1 MTELETMQ
9 RAKMYLDKLARG
21 IDPISNQVLPG
32 DSMLNQPR
40 LSRCFTYVSD
50 LLARVILN
58 DGYVGAK
65 PKGPKLPEFNATA
78 EELAGVPVSSE
89 PVRISKFLDGIFVA
103 LNRPQMRKLG
113 TTTVTDWL
121 LRKGLLEKRTS
132 ADGTSQRLPTQEGA
146 QLGIFTETRHGQYG
160 DYTAVF
166 YDMQAQK
173 FILEHLPEILEE
185 KRANTDNCD
194 S

>member
-32 DSMLNQPR
+32 DSVLNQPR

-173 FILEHLPEILEE
+173 FIPEHLPEILEE

>member
-32 DSMLNQPR
+32 DSVLNQPR

-65 PKGPKLPEFNATA
+65 PKGQKLPEFYATA

-132 ADGTSQRLPTQEGA
+132 TDGTSQRLPTQEGA

-166 YDMQAQK
+166 YDMHAQK

-185 KRANTDNCD
+185 KRANTDNSD

>member
-32 DSMLNQPR
+32 DSVLNQPR

-166 YDMQAQK
+166 FDMQAQK

>member
-32 DSMLNQPR
+32 DSVLNQPR

-160 DYTAVF
+160 DYTAAF

>member
-21 IDPISNQVLPG
+21 IDPITNQVLPG
-32 DSMLNQPR
+32 DSVLNQPR

>member
-9 RAKMYLDKLARG
+9 RARMYLDKLARG
-21 IDPISNQVLPG
+21 IDPITNQVLPG
-32 DSMLNQPR
+32 DSVLNQPR

>member
-32 DSMLNQPR
+32 DSVLNQPR

>member
-1 MTELETMQ
+1 MTELEAMQ

-32 DSMLNQPR
+32 DSVLNQPR

>member
-32 DSMLNQPR
+32 DSVLNQPR

-132 ADGTSQRLPTQEGA
+132 TDGTSQRLPTQEGA